1 MAQLLLIREQ
11 IKSIYSRYEGFIVPV
26 LKFILALVTMIF
38 INHNI
43 GYAERL
49 AGAAVT
55 ILVALFCSFLPLNFI
70 VMISALF
77 ILLHLYALSLETVIV
92 VGALVFLMFLLYFR
106 FAPKD
111 TVLLLLTP
119 ILFSMKIPYVIPLC
133 AGLAGT
139 PASIVSVGCGV
150 VIYYTL
156 AYVSANAPVLSMT
169 DTDKIFEKIRM
180 LIDAIIQN
188 KEMLMVI
195 IAFSAT
201 ILTVYLIRR
210 LSVDHSWTI
219 AIITG
224 TLMNI
229 LIILIGD
236 LKYNTYISIGS
247 LIFGSIVSVLVS
259 VVLKFFVFNVDYG
272 RTERVQFEDDEYY
285 YYVKAVPK
293 NTVAIT
299 NKKVKK
305 IKGYSGESKK
315 TENVSHTSSRRS
327 RSESDVPEYRMRR
340 SATKESLGMEE
351 QTVASRSKGN
361 KNGTKRI
368 ILPDEEVQ
376 DLDLTEQSR
385 AIRRPDGSGM
395 TGIERAA
402 AAKARQE
409 REERRRR
416 EQ

>member
-11 IKSIYSRYEGFIVPV
+11 IKSIYSRYEAFIVPV
-26 LKFILALVTMIF
+26 LKFLLALITMIF
-38 INHNI
+38 INNNI

-49 AGAAVT
+49 SGAAVT
-55 ILVALFCSFLPLNFI
+55 VLVALFCSFLPLNFI
-70 VMISALF
+70 VMISAVF
-77 ILLHLYALSLETVIV
+77 ILLHLYALSLEAVLV

-119 ILFSMKIPYVIPLC
+119 ILFSMKIPYVIPLS
-133 AGLAGT
+133 AGLVGT

-150 VIYYTL
+150 VIYYAL
-156 AYVSANAPVLSMT
+156 SYVSLNASVLVTT
-169 DTDKIFEKIRM
+169 DTETIFEKIRM

-195 IAFSAT
+195 VAFSAT

-236 LKYNTYISIGS
+236 LKYNTYISIVG
-247 LIFGSIVSVLVS
+247 LIFGSIISVFVSI
-259 VVLKFFVFNVDYG
+259 VLKFFVFNVDYG

-293 NTVAIT
+293 NTVAIP

-305 IKGYSGESKK
+305 IKGHSKDMQRSDS
-315 TENVSHTSSRRS
+315 VSHTSRRS

-340 SATKESLGMEE
+340 SATKGSQSEE
-351 QTVASRSKGN
+351 QPVISRSKGN

-368 ILPDEEVQ
+368 ILPDEEVKDM
-376 DLDLTEQSR
+376 DLSEQSR
-385 AIRRPDGSGM
+385 VIRRADGSGM

-409 REERRRR
+409 REERRRH

>member
-11 IKSIYSRYEGFIVPV
+11 IKSIFSRYEAFIIPV
-26 LKFILALVTMIF
+26 LKFLMALITMIF

-43 GYAERL
+43 GYAQRL
-49 AGAAVT
+49 SGAAVT

-70 VMISALF
+70 VIISAAF
-77 ILLHLYALSLETVIV
+77 ILLHLYALSLEAVLV

-139 PASIVSVGCGV
+139 PASMVSVGCGV
-150 VIYYTL
+150 VIYYAL
-156 AYVSANAPVLSMT
+156 SYVSLNAPLLVTT
-169 DTDKIFEKIRM
+169 DTEKIFEKIRM

-195 IAFSAT
+195 VAFSAT

-236 LKYNTYISIGS
+236 LKYNTYISIVS
-247 LIFGSIVSVLVS
+247 LILGSIISVFVS
-259 VVLKFFVFNVDYG
+259 VVLKFFIFNVDYG

-293 NTVAIT
+293 NTVAIP

-305 IKGYSGESKK
+305 IKGHSADMQRPDS
-315 TENVSHTSSRRS
+315 VSHTSRRS

-340 SATKESLGMEE
+340 SATKESQSEE
-351 QTVASRSKGN
+351 EPVASRSKGN

-368 ILPDEEVQ
+368 ILPDEEVRDI
-376 DLDLTEQSR
+376 DLSEQSR
-385 AIRRPDGSGM
+385 AIRRADGSGM

-409 REERRRR
+409 REERRRH

>member
-11 IKSIYSRYEGFIVPV
+11 IKSIYSRYEAFIVPI
-26 LKFILALVTMIF
+26 LKFLLALITMIF

-49 AGAAVT
+49 SGAAVT

-70 VMISALF
+70 VMISAVF
-77 ILLHLYALSLETVIV
+77 ILLHLYALSLEAVLV

-111 TVLLLLTP
+111 TVLLILTP
-119 ILFSMKIPYVIPLC
+119 ILFSMRIPYVIPLS
-133 AGLAGT
+133 AGLVGT
-139 PASIVSVGCGV
+139 PASMVSVGCGV
-150 VIYYTL
+150 VIYYAL
-156 AYVSANAPVLSMT
+156 SYVSLNASVLVAS
-169 DTDKIFEKIRM
+169 DTETVFEKIRT

-195 IAFSAT
+195 VAFSAT

-236 LKYNTYISIGS
+236 LKYNTYISIVG
-247 LIFGSIVSVLVS
+247 LIFGSIISIFVSI
-259 VVLKFFVFNVDYG
+259 VLKFFVFNVDYG

-293 NTVAIT
+293 NTVAIP

-305 IKGYSGESKK
+305 IKGHSGDAQRSDS
-315 TENVSHTSSRRS
+315 VSHTSRRS

-340 SATKESLGMEE
+340 SATKGSQSEE
-351 QTVASRSKGN
+351 QPITSRSKGN

-368 ILPDEEVQ
+368 ILPDEEVRDI
-376 DLDLTEQSR
+376 DLSEQSR
-385 AIRRPDGSGM
+385 AIRRTDGSGM

-416 EQ
+416 DQ

>member
-11 IKSIYSRYEGFIVPV
+11 IKSIYSRYEAFIVPA
-26 LKFILALVTMIF
+26 LKFLLALAMMIF
-38 INHNI
+38 INDNA

-49 AGAAVT
+49 SGAAVT
-55 ILVALFCSFLPLNFI
+55 VLVALFCSFLPLNFI
-70 VMISALF
+70 VIISGVF
-77 ILLHLYALSLETVIV
+77 ILLHLYALSLEAVLV

-119 ILFSMKIPYVIPLC
+119 ILFAMKMPYVIPLS
-133 AGLAGT
+133 AGLVGT

-150 VIYYTL
+150 VIYYALT
-156 AYVSANAPVLSMT
+156 YVASIAPVLAAS
-169 DTDKIFEKIRM
+169 DSESIFEKIRM

-195 IAFSAT
+195 VAFSAT
-201 ILTVYLIRR
+201 ILIVYLIRR
-210 LSVDHSWTI
+210 LPVDHSWTI

-236 LKYNTYISIGS
+236 LKYNTYISIAG

-259 VVLKFFVFNVDYG
+259 IVLKFFVFNVDYG

-293 NTVAIT
+293 NTVAIP

-305 IKGYSGESKK
+305 IKGQSGDMQRSGS
-315 TENVSHTSSRRS
+315 VSHTSRRS

-340 SATKESLGMEE
+340 SATKGSQIEE
-351 QTVASRSKGN
+351 QSVTSRSKGN

-368 ILPDEEVQ
+368 ILPDEEVKDM
-376 DLDLTEQSR
+376 DLAEQSR
-385 AIRRPDGSGM
+385 EIRRVDRNGM

-409 REERRRR
+409 REERRRH
-416 EQ
+416 E

>member
-11 IKSIYSRYEGFIVPV
+11 IKSIYSRYEAFIVPI
-26 LKFILALVTMIF
+26 LKFLLALITMIF

-49 AGAAVT
+49 SGAAVT

-70 VMISALF
+70 VMISAVF
-77 ILLHLYALSLETVIV
+77 ILLHLYALSLEAVLV

-111 TVLLLLTP
+111 TVLLILTP
-119 ILFSMKIPYVIPLC
+119 LLFSMKIPYVIPLS
-133 AGLAGT
+133 AGLVGT
-139 PASIVSVGCGV
+139 PASMVSVGCGV
-150 VIYYTL
+150 VIYYAL
-156 AYVSANAPVLSMT
+156 SYVSLNASVLVASET
-169 DTDKIFEKIRM
+169 ETVFEKIRT

-195 IAFSAT
+195 VAFSAT

-236 LKYNTYISIGS
+236 LKYNTYISIGG
-247 LIFGSIVSVLVS
+247 LILGSMISIFVSI
-259 VVLKFFVFNVDYG
+259 VLKFFIFNVDYG

-293 NTVAIT
+293 NTVAIP

-305 IKGYSGESKK
+305 IKGHSGEARQS
-315 TENVSHTSSRRS
+315 ESVNHTARRG
-327 RSESDVPEYRMRR
+327 RTESDVPEYRMRR
-340 SATKESLGMEE
+340 SATRESQSGE
-351 QTVASRSKGN
+351 QSVVSRSKGN

-368 ILPDEEVQ
+368 ILPDEEVKDM
-376 DLDLTEQSR
+376 DLSEQSR
-385 AIRRPDGSGM
+385 EIRRTDGRGM

>member
-1 MAQLLLIREQ
+1 MVQLLLIREQ
-11 IKSIYSRYEGFIVPV
+11 IKNIYSRYEAFIVPV
-26 LKFILALVTMIF
+26 LKFLLALAAMIF

-49 AGAAVT
+49 SGAAVT

-70 VMISALF
+70 VVISAVF
-77 ILLHLYALSLETVIV
+77 ILLHLYALSLETVLV

-111 TVLLLLTP
+111 TILLLLTP
-119 ILFSMKIPYVIPLC
+119 ILFTMKIPYVIPLC

-139 PASIVSVGCGV
+139 PASMVSVGCGV
-150 VIYYTL
+150 VVYYAL
-156 AYVSANAPVLSMT
+156 SYVSTNALVLVT
-169 DTDKIFEKIRM
+169 GDTESIFEKIRT

-201 ILTVYLIRR
+201 ILTVYMIRR

-224 TLMNI
+224 TLLDI

-236 LKYNTYISIGS
+236 LKYNTYISIVG
-247 LIFGSIVSVLVS
+247 LIFGSVIGVLVS

-293 NTVAIT
+293 NTVAIP

-305 IKGYSGESKK
+305 IKGASGESHRPDSV
-315 TENVSHTSSRRS
+315 NHTQRRS
-327 RSESDVPEYRMRR
+327 RAESDVPEYRMRR
-340 SATKESLGMEE
+340 SATRENLSGE
-351 QTVASRSKGN
+351 QPVASRSKGN

-368 ILPDEEVQ
+368 ILPDEEVR
-376 DLDLTEQSR
+376 DMDLTEQSR
-385 AIRRPDGSGM
+385 AIRRTDANGM

-409 REERRRR
+409 REERRRH

>member
-11 IKSIYSRYEGFIVPV
+11 IKSIYSRYEAFVVPV
-26 LKFILALVTMIF
+26 LKFLLALITMIF
-38 INHNI
+38 INDNV

-49 AGAAVT
+49 SGVAVT
-55 ILVALFCSFLPLNFI
+55 VLVALFCSFLPLNFI
-70 VMISALF
+70 VIISGML
-77 ILLHLYALSLETVIV
+77 ILLHLYALSLEAVLV
-92 VGALVFLMFLLYFR
+92 VGALAFLMFLLYFR

-119 ILFSMKIPYVIPLC
+119 ILFAMKIPYVIPLS
-133 AGLAGT
+133 AGLMGT
-139 PASIVSVGCGV
+139 PASVISVGCGV
-150 VIYYTL
+150 VIYYAL
-156 AYVSANAPVLSMT
+156 SYVSSIAPVLAAS
-169 DTDKIFEKIRM
+169 DSEGIFERIRM

-188 KEMLMVI
+188 KELLMVI
-195 IAFSAT
+195 VAFSAT

-210 LSVDHSWTI
+210 LPVDHSWTI

-236 LKYNTYISIGS
+236 LKYNTYISIAS

-259 VVLKFFVFNVDYG
+259 IVLKFFVFNVDYG

-293 NTVAIT
+293 NTVAIP

-305 IKGYSGESKK
+305 IKGQSG
-315 TENVSHTSSRRS
+315 NVHRSGSVNHTSGRS

-340 SATKESLGMEE
+340 SATKESQNGEAPV
-351 QTVASRSKGN
+351 TSRSKGN

-368 ILPDEEVQ
+368 ILPDEEVK
-376 DLDLTEQSR
+376 DIDLTEQSR
-385 AIRRPDGSGM
+385 EIRRTDGSGM

-409 REERRRR
+409 REERRRH

>member
-11 IKSIYSRYEGFIVPV
+11 IKSIYSRYEAFIVPI
-26 LKFILALVTMIF
+26 LKFLLALITMIF

-49 AGAAVT
+49 SGTAVT

-70 VMISALF
+70 VMIGAVF
-77 ILLHLYALSLETVIV
+77 ILLHLYALSLEAVLV

-111 TVLLLLTP
+111 TVLLILTP
-119 ILFSMKIPYVIPLC
+119 LLFSMKIPYVIPLS
-133 AGLAGT
+133 AGLVGT
-139 PASIVSVGCGV
+139 PASMVSVGCGV
-150 VIYYTL
+150 VIYYAL
-156 AYVSANAPVLSMT
+156 SYVSLNASVLVAS
-169 DTDKIFEKIRM
+169 DTETVFEKIRT

-195 IAFSAT
+195 VAFSAT

-236 LKYNTYISIGS
+236 LKYNTYISIVG
-247 LIFGSIVSVLVS
+247 LIFGSIISIFVSI
-259 VVLKFFVFNVDYG
+259 VLKFFIFNVDYG

-293 NTVAIT
+293 NTVAIP

-305 IKGYSGESKK
+305 IKGHSGDAQRSDS
-315 TENVSHTSSRRS
+315 VSHTSRRS

-340 SATKESLGMEE
+340 SATRGSQSEE
-351 QTVASRSKGN
+351 QPVISRSKGN

-368 ILPDEEVQ
+368 ILPDEEVRDI
-376 DLDLTEQSR
+376 DLSDQSR
-385 AIRRPDGSGM
+385 AIRRTDGSGM

-416 EQ
+416 DQ

>member
-11 IKSIYSRYEGFIVPV
+11 IKSIYSRYEGFIIPV
-26 LKFILALVTMIF
+26 LKFLLALVTMSF

-49 AGAAVT
+49 ASVAVT

-139 PASIVSVGCGV
+139 PASVVSVGCGV

-156 AYVSANAPVLSMT
+156 SYVSANAPVLAMT
-169 DTDKIFEKIRM
+169 DTEKIFEKIRM

-201 ILTVYLIRR
+201 ILIVYLIRR

-305 IKGYSGESKK
+305 IKGYSGEPKK
-315 TENVSHTSSRRS
+315 TENVSHTSRR

-340 SATKESLGMEE
+340 SATKESQGMEE

-368 ILPDEEVQ
+368 ILPDEEVK

-385 AIRRPDGSGM
+385 VIRRADGNGM

>member
-11 IKSIYSRYEGFIVPV
+11 IKSIFSRYEAFIIPV
-26 LKFILALVTMIF
+26 LKFLTALITMIF
-38 INHNI
+38 INRNI
-43 GYAERL
+43 GYAQRL
-49 AGAAVT
+49 SGAAVT

-70 VMISALF
+70 VIISALF
-77 ILLHLYALSLETVIV
+77 ILLHLYALSLEAVLV

-139 PASIVSVGCGV
+139 PASMVSVGCGV
-150 VIYYTL
+150 VVYYAL
-156 AYVSANAPVLSMT
+156 SYVSLNAPVLVTS
-169 DTDKIFEKIRM
+169 DTEKIFEKIRM

-195 IAFSAT
+195 VAFSAT

-224 TLMNI
+224 TLLNI

-236 LKYNTYISIGS
+236 LKYNTYISIVS
-247 LIFGSIVSVLVS
+247 LILGSVISVFVSI
-259 VVLKFFVFNVDYG
+259 VLKFFVFNVDYG

-293 NTVAIT
+293 NTVAIP

-305 IKGYSGESKK
+305 IKGHSGEIQRPDG
-315 TENVSHTSSRRS
+315 VSHTSRRS
-327 RSESDVPEYRMRR
+327 RAESDVPEYRMRR
-340 SATKESLGMEE
+340 SATKESQSGE
-351 QTVASRSKGN
+351 QPVASRSKGN

-368 ILPDEEVQ
+368 ILPDEEVK
-376 DLDLTEQSR
+376 DIDLTEQSR
-385 AIRRPDGSGM
+385 VIRRADGSGM

-409 REERRRR
+409 REERRRH

>member
-11 IKSIYSRYEGFIVPV
+11 IKNIFSRYEAFIIPV
-26 LKFILALVTMIF
+26 LKFLMALITMIF

-43 GYAERL
+43 GYAQRL
-49 AGAAVT
+49 SGAAVT
-55 ILVALFCSFLPLNFI
+55 ILVSLFCSFLPLNFI
-70 VMISALF
+70 VMISAAF
-77 ILLHLYALSLETVIV
+77 ILLHLYALSLEAVLV

-150 VIYYTL
+150 VIYYAL
-156 AYVSANAPVLSMT
+156 SYVSLNAPLLVTT
-169 DTDKIFEKIRM
+169 DTEKIFEKIRM

-195 IAFSAT
+195 VAFSAT

-236 LKYNTYISIGS
+236 LKYNTYISIVS
-247 LIFGSIVSVLVS
+247 LILGSIISVFVS
-259 VVLKFFVFNVDYG
+259 VVLKFFIFNVDYG

-293 NTVAIT
+293 NTVAIP

-305 IKGYSGESKK
+305 IKGNSADIHRTDS
-315 TENVSHTSSRRS
+315 VSHTSRRS
-327 RSESDVPEYRMRR
+327 RPESDVPEYRMRR
-340 SATKESLGMEE
+340 SATKESQSEE

-368 ILPDEEVQ
+368 ILPDEEVR
-376 DLDLTEQSR
+376 DIDLTEQSR
-385 AIRRPDGSGM
+385 AIRRADGSGM

-409 REERRRR
+409 REERRRH